1 MNYMKNQEI
10 KKMDLSRTTLKQ
22 FRELSNSIGDFIRYW
37 GFRRIHGAIWTQLY
51 LSEYPRSGA
60 DLVESLDVS
69 KALISSA
76 LSELEEWK
84 LIYQIPTDNAK
95 TKYYSAEK
103 DVMKV
108 IKYVIENRELKIIE
122 KIQSDFENLEKV
134 AGTHEGIDLKK
145 MSDVKE
151 MIAFAQIGLQMV
163 QQLND
168 LNDVNWGEIKEVI
181 P

>member
-1 MNYMKNQEI
+1 MKNQDI
-10 KKMDLSRTTLKQ
+10 KKLDLSRTTLKQ

-51 LSEYPRSGA
+51 LSEYPRSGT

-76 LSELEEWK
+76 LAELEEWK
-84 LIYQIPTDNAK
+84 LIFQIPTDNAK
-95 TKYYSAEK
+95 TKHYAAEK
-103 DVMKV
+103 DVIKV
-108 IKYVIENRELKIIE
+108 IRYVIENRELKIIE
-122 KIQSDFENLEKV
+122 KIQSEFERFEKV
-134 AGTHEGIDLKK
+134 VGSNEGIDIKK
-145 MSDVKE
+145 MKDVKE
-151 MIAFAQIGLQMV
+151 MILFAQVGLQMV

-168 LNDVNWGEIKEVI
+168 IKDVNWGEVKEVI